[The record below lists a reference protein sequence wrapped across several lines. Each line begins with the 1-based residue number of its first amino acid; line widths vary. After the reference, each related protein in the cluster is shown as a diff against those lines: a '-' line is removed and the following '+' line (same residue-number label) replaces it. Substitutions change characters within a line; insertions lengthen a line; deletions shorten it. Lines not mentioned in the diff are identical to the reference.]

1 MRRLGLL
8 LTAFLIPSLSLTPAA
23 AETDPVGQ
31 WPLRPSPEVVR
42 DFAPPSSPWGAG
54 HRGVDLAGRPGQPVH
69 PALPGTVS
77 FVGSIA
83 GRGVVTVDHGTTR
96 TTYEPVTATVKVG
109 TAVAPRDTLG
119 RLAFPG
125 SHCAPR
131 ACLHWGWIEG
141 ETYLDP
147 LRLVGVG
154 PVRLLPLEGLP
165 AQMSSP
171 TLPPVPLGGQRWLL
185 HRPPA
190 WLGALLTAGTPGQP

>member
-8 LTAFLIPSLSLTPAA
+8 LTAFLIPSLSLAPAA

-31 WPLRPSPEVVR
+31 WPLRPSQEVVR

-96 TTYEPVTATVKVG
+96 TTYEPVRASVKKGEEMDAGEVVG
-109 TAVAPRDTLG
+109 TVEAT
-119 RLAFPG
+119 G
-125 SHCAPR
+125 SHCGVT
-131 ACLHWGWIEG
+131 CVHWGLRRVDA
-141 ETYLDP
+141 YLDP
-147 LRLVGVG
+147 LSLLPPWLLRRG
-154 PVRLLPLEGLP
+154 PSRLLPVLGVP
-165 AQMSSP
+165 
-171 TLPPVPLGGQRWLL
+171 LPP
-185 HRPPA
+185 
-190 WLGALLTAGTPGQP
+190 